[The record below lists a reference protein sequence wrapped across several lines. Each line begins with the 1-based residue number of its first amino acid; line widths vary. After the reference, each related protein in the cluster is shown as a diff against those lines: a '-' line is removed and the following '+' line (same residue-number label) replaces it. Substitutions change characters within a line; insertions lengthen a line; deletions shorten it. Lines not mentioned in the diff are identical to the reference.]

1 MTYDFKQIK
10 LLKGG
15 EFMVVE
21 IVEQLIKEDGY
32 VFITIK
38 FPFVESVIKCE
49 SLALFVII
57 TTELLNKGVNFTIT
71 SKKLYETTVK

>member
-1 MTYDFKQIK
+1 
-10 LLKGG
+10 
-15 EFMVVE
+15 MVVE

-38 FPFVESVIKCE
+38 STFVESVIKCK

-57 TTELLNKGVNFTIT
+57 TTELLNNGVNFTIT
-71 SKKLYETTVK
+71 SKNCMKQRLNKIYGKRKCEKIC

>member
-1 MTYDFKQIK
+1 MG
-10 LLKGG
+10 L
-15 EFMVVE
+15 E

-38 FPFVESVIKCE
+38 IPFVECVIKCE

-57 TTELLNKGVNFTIT
+57 TTYLLNNGFNFTIT
-71 SKKLYETTVK
+71 SKNCMKQRLNKIYGKRK

>member
-1 MTYDFKQIK
+1 MAI
-10 LLKGG
+10 
-15 EFMVVE
+15 E

-32 VFITIK
+32 VIITIIH
-38 FPFVESVIKCE
+38 PFVESVIKCK

-57 TTELLNKGVNFTIT
+57 TTKLLNNGFNFTIT

>member
-1 MTYDFKQIK
+1 
-10 LLKGG
+10 
-15 EFMVVE
+15 MVVE

-38 FPFVESVIKCE
+38 STFVESGIKCK

-57 TTELLNKGVNFTIT
+57 TTELLNNGVNFTIT